1 MMSIIFASPSNCDA
15 FYEYPA
21 ARLAVH
27 SPYSPSLPAPQTW
40 PSRVAWPA
48 RRPPLSLYYS
58 CVRLRRRR
66 RATPPQ
72 AGLQV
77 VASVKCYIL
86 PLNRSGT
93 TPPHYI
99 AERPLFLGHF
109 FQVQVNFIFTL
120 FSFKSKV
127 LHEKLYIKDL
137 SRENVCFECVRSLR
151 NHL

>member
-48 RRPPLSLYYS
+48 RRPPLPLYYS
-58 CVRLRRRR
+58 CVRRRR

-86 PLNRSGT
+86 PLNRSRT

-99 AERPLFLGHF
+99 AELPLFLRHF

>member
-1 MMSIIFASPSNCDA
+1 MLDHRFLKSDTACKYFCLQCVACSTRAPLHSS
-15 FYEYPA
+15 
-21 ARLAVH
+21 V

-48 RRPPLSLYYS
+48 RRPPLPLYYS

-86 PLNRSGT
+86 RLVFILPHFSLPLLLQSTIYCRAAIISWSFF
-93 TPPHYI
+93 PSPSYFH
-99 AERPLFLGHF
+99 PLFL
-109 FQVQVNFIFTL
+109 
-120 FSFKSKV
+120 
-127 LHEKLYIKDL
+127 
-137 SRENVCFECVRSLR
+137 
-151 NHL
+151 

>member
-48 RRPPLSLYYS
+48 RRPPLPLYYS
-58 CVRLRRRR
+58 CVRRRR

-86 PLNRSGT
+86 RLVFILPHFSLPL
-93 TPPHYI
+93 
-99 AERPLFLGHF
+99 LL
-109 FQVQVNFIFTL
+109 
-120 FSFKSKV
+120 
-127 LHEKLYIKDL
+127 
-137 SRENVCFECVRSLR
+137 
-151 NHL
+151 

>member
-21 ARLAVH
+21 VRLAVH
-27 SPYSPSLPAPQTW
+27 CPYSPSLPAPQTW

-48 RRPPLSLYYS
+48 RRPPLPLYYS

-86 PLNRSGT
+86 RLVFILPHFSLPL
-93 TPPHYI
+93 
-99 AERPLFLGHF
+99 LL
-109 FQVQVNFIFTL
+109 
-120 FSFKSKV
+120 
-127 LHEKLYIKDL
+127 
-137 SRENVCFECVRSLR
+137 
-151 NHL
+151 

>member
-40 PSRVAWPA
+40 PSGVAWPG
-48 RRPPLSLYYS
+48 RPPLPLYYS

-86 PLNRSGT
+86 PLNRSRT

-99 AERPLFLGHF
+99 AELPLFLRHF

-127 LHEKLYIKDL
+127 LHKKHYIKYL
-137 SRENVCFECVRSLR
+137 SRENVLFECVISLR